1 MHPLLFGGD
10 LVATLLLGLIIAIL
24 NAALFFVNDILLA
37 IVPTALNAE
46 KTMDNLLGVSIVS
59 GLFNYFYGIG
69 MSLLVLKFLVKGFN
83 TYVLWTDGDPD
94 SDPTILLTGFVSA
107 MAFAISF
114 PTIYGWL
121 SKIINDSS
129 IHALALLSGTS
140 ENELIALTGFASG
153 GLFTAIVSL
162 IFIILFLILYIQFLT
177 RGLEIMILR
186 IGLPLACVGLMDA
199 DKGMFKPYTQKFYQ
213 STIAVLVQIILAKLG
228 VAFMINTHI
237 FWGLACI
244 LLALRTPKFLQEFL
258 LVSGG
263 GVNTG
268 TIYQTARLGQMA
280 KNFLNRA

>member
-1 MHPLLFGGD
+1 MASLI
-10 LVATLLLGLIIAIL
+10 LGVIIVVL
-24 NAALFFVNDILLA
+24 NGALFYVNDILLA

-46 KTMDNLLGVSIVS
+46 KAMDSLLGVSIVS

-69 MSLLVLKFLVKGFN
+69 MSLLILKFLYKGFGI
-83 TYVLWTDGDPD
+83 YVLWSDGDPD
-94 SDPTILLTGFVSA
+94 SDPSTLLTGFVSA
-107 MAFAISF
+107 MVFAISF

-121 SKIINDSS
+121 SKIINDAS
-129 IHALALLSGTS
+129 IDALKILAGTS

-162 IFIILFLILYIQFLT
+162 IFIVLFLILYIQFLT
-177 RGLEIMILR
+177 RGLEILILR

-213 STIAVLVQIILAKLG
+213 ATIAVLVQIILAKLG
-228 VAFMINTHI
+228 VAFMINLHM

-263 GVNTG
+263 GINSGSV
-268 TIYQTARLGQMA
+268 YQTARLGQMA
-280 KNFLNRA
+280 KSMLKKV